1 MSRTA
6 VVERATAE
14 TRVTAELTLEGTGQA
29 LLETGVPFF
38 DHLLSAMVRHAGFD
52 LVLRASGDLDVDTH
66 HTVEDAA
73 IVLGRAFRQ
82 ALGPGEGIARYAS
95 VHLPM
100 DEALV
105 LMALDISGR
114 PFLSFDVAFPT
125 NRVGSFPVDLI
136 EEALRAFAAHAAVT
150 LHVDLVRGRNTHH
163 IAEAVFKGLGVV
175 LGRAATV
182 VGGGV
187 PSTKGVL

>member
-14 TRVTAELTLEGTGQA
+14 TRVTAELTLDGTGRA
-29 LLETGVPFF
+29 VLETGVPFF

-52 LVLRASGDLDVDTH
+52 LVLRASGDLDVDPH

-82 ALGPGEGIARYAS
+82 AIGSGEGIARYAS

-105 LMALDISGR
+105 LLALDISGR
-114 PFLSFDVAFPT
+114 PFLQFDVAFPAE
-125 NRVGSFPVDLI
+125 RVGSFPVDLV

-150 LHVDLVRGRNTHH
+150 LHVGLVRGRNTHH
-163 IAEAVFKGLGVV
+163 IAEAVFKALGVV
-175 LGRAATV
+175 LGRAAAV

>member
-1 MSRTA
+1 MNRTA

-14 TRVTAELTLEGTGQA
+14 TRVTAELTLEGTGRA
-29 LLETGVPFF
+29 SLETGVPFF

-52 LVLRASGDLDVDTH
+52 LVLRASGDLEVDPH

-73 IVLGRAFRQ
+73 IVLGWAFRQ
-82 ALGPGEGIARYAS
+82 ALGSGEGIARYAS

-105 LMALDISGR
+105 LLALDISGR

-125 NRVGSFPVDLI
+125 DHVGGFPVDLV
-136 EEALRAFAAHAAVT
+136 EEALRAFAAHGAVT

-175 LGRAATV
+175 LGRAAVV

>member
-1 MSRTA
+1 MNRTA

-14 TRVTAELTLEGTGQA
+14 TRVTAELTLEGTGRA
-29 LLETGVPFF
+29 SLETGVPFF

-52 LVLRASGDLDVDTH
+52 LVLRASGDLEVDPH

-82 ALGPGEGIARYAS
+82 ALGSGEGIARYAS

-105 LMALDISGR
+105 LLALDISGR

-125 NRVGSFPVDLI
+125 DHVGGFPVDLV
-136 EEALRAFAAHAAVT
+136 EEALRAFAAHGAVT

-175 LGRAATV
+175 LGRAAAV

>member
-1 MSRTA
+1 MNRTA

-14 TRVTAELTLEGTGQA
+14 TRVTAELTLDGTGRA
-29 LLETGVPFF
+29 ELETGVPFF

-52 LVLRASGDLDVDTH
+52 LVLRASGDLEVDPH

-73 IVLGRAFRQ
+73 IALGRAFRQ
-82 ALGPGEGIARYAS
+82 ALGSGEGIARYAS

-105 LMALDISGR
+105 LLALDISGR
-114 PFLSFDVAFPT
+114 PFLQFDVAFPT
-125 NRVGSFPVDLI
+125 SRVGSFPVDLV
-136 EEALRAFAAHAAVT
+136 EEALRAFASSAAVT
-150 LHVDLVRGRNTHH
+150 LHVGLVRGRNTHH
-163 IAEAVFKGLGVV
+163 IAEAAFKALGVV
-175 LGRAATV
+175 LGRAAAV